1 MVYPVI
7 MSSTTSSTGILKRRN
22 GFTDMAE
29 EYGAE
34 QVIYAHC
41 HCQNQ
46 FHDSI

>member
-1 MVYPVI
+1 MSPHYPP
-7 MSSTTSSTGILKRRN
+7 TSILKRRN
-22 GFTDMAE
+22 DFTDMAE
-29 EYGAE
+29 EYGTK

>member
-1 MVYPVI
+1 
-7 MSSTTSSTGILKRRN
+7 
-22 GFTDMAE
+22 MAE
-29 EYGAE
+29 EYGTE